1 MVLTK
6 VVLSWMSNIALDNR
20 TRNTISIA
28 ILRMFVDWEEASVVT
43 LRADGDGNL
52 RVVVRLQNFAGL
64 AHVV

>member
-6 VVLSWMSNIALDNR
+6 VVLSWMSNITLDNR